1 MNKNSRVH
9 SGPKHKHQFGEEE
22 KRQLS
27 KMICD
32 VIEKNGIQKGAEILA
47 DTFLR
52 SVEDDNAEQEDKQ
65 RKRRSVFIIVLITV
79 VGGILLTCLIEL
91 IDRKL
96 NLNDILRKILPY
108 APLFVEIIHIV
119 ISAIWKSVRM
129 PEGTHFRQEDEGF
142 AEGMLEWVK
151 DLGYQ
156 LSRASGLHVLI
167 LLMVTTLG
175 STLIAQR
182 EPMKHIKVFFSG
194 GMYAVT
200 HCDDNNNITEPV
212 MLADGGADKISASYE
227 MKQYLAGA
235 DQMTIEQLDK
245 AEITNEQRNMVLQLS
260 DEDDYSIFTCWGNGL
275 DGYGT
280 QEQLNDTVLSTVQG
294 WCGEKRDN
302 VFDRVPEQGGAPQKD
317 KDAISQASESERPDD
332 SFSDIES
339 RLDLRERIAKDY
351 PKRTLMQLIANGYQ
365 GLALRLVWHEGVQ
378 STIIYNYGQ
387 SILFD
392 FECLKFADNTDKI
405 IKERLT
411 IIAQRYEDIAYVC
424 PDYERA
430 GEARSLAVAF
440 RYAADQY

>member
-1 MNKNSRVH
+1 MNKNSQVH
-9 SGPKHKHQFGEEE
+9 SGPKGKRQFDKEE
-22 KRQLS
+22 KSQLS

-32 VIEKNGIQKGAEILA
+32 VIEKNGTKKGAEILA
-47 DTFLR
+47 DIFLR

-65 RKRRSVFIIVLITV
+65 RKKKSAFIIVLICV
-79 VGGILLTCLIEL
+79 VVGILLTCLLEL
-91 IDRKL
+91 IGRKL
-96 NLNDILRKILPY
+96 NLNEILRKILQYVPV
-108 APLFVEIIHIV
+108 FVESILVIV
-119 ISAIWKSVRM
+119 TAIWKIVRM
-129 PEGTHFRQEDEGF
+129 PESTRFRQDDEGF

-151 DLGYQ
+151 DLWYQ

-182 EPMKHIKVFFSG
+182 EPMKHIKAFFSG
-194 GMYAVT
+194 GMYAMA
-200 HCDDNNNITEPV
+200 HCDDNNNITDPV

-227 MKQYLAGA
+227 MKLYLTGA
-235 DQMTIEQLDK
+235 DEMMIEQLDK
-245 AEITNEQRNMVLQLS
+245 AEVTNEQRNMELQLS
-260 DEDDYSIFTCWGNGL
+260 DEDVYSIFTCWGNGP

-280 QEQLNDTVLSTVQG
+280 QEQLNDTILFTVQG
-294 WCGEKRDN
+294 WCDEKRDN

-317 KDAISQASESERPDD
+317 KDAISQASESEQPDD
-332 SFSDIES
+332 SFSDIEG
-339 RLDLRERIAKDY
+339 RLDLRESIAKDY

-387 SILFD
+387 SILFN

-430 GEARSLAVAF
+430 GQARSLAVAF